1 MTYLLDV
8 LEARFGI
15 TGTAR
20 KWYESYL
27 KPRKFRV
34 AIGKEKS
41 QPRQLD
47 YSVLQGSIQGAFLFI
62 SLWVN
67 LRGNSRH

>member
-1 MTYLLDV
+1 MDRQLVTSIVILDLSAAFDTVDHDLLLDI
-8 LEARFGI
+8 LETRFGI

-34 AIGKEKS
+34 VVGKEKS
-41 QPRQLD
+41 QPR
-47 YSVLQGSIQGAFLFI
+47 
-62 SLWVN
+62 
-67 LRGNSRH
+67 